1 LSSLPKIDSSPRLL
15 SSLWLSRMCRTAS
28 HELGHCFGIDHC
40 VYYACIMQGSA
51 SLSEDTRQPPYLCP
65 VDCAKLLHATGSTAR
80 ERYLALL
87 EYCNRATNHE
97 THFFSAFA
105 AWLTAVC
112 SRYRY
117 NTALSSAES
126 IARTNPQR
134 AVE

>member
-1 LSSLPKIDSSPRLL
+1 LSALSSLPNIDSSPRLL

-65 VDCAKLLHATGSTAR
+65 VDCAKLVHATGSTAR

-87 EYCNRATNHE
+87 EYCNKATNRG
-97 THFFSAFA
+97 THSFTAFA
-105 AWLTAVC
+105 AWLT
-112 SRYRY
+112 
-117 NTALSSAES
+117 TALCT
-126 IARTNPQR
+126 ITR
-134 AVE
+134 